1 MLNAVRSGGLR
12 TFAENIE
19 SVRQSFSPFPMK
31 PIRTAARELELPP
44 TTVHKVQ
51 QKRLRL
57 HAYEMKMLQRLQP
70 NDKPKRKEFADNMLQ
85 KIFEDEESS
94 DDTLGR
100 PLLALLAASNI
111 DPVSINFLCQRG
123 IEEPRGWI
131 VSILSPVRL
140 LNLNVR
146 FCFNEPGYTLC
157 LFLRSNHKIRV
168 CLTHS

>member
-1 MLNAVRSGGLR
+1 
-12 TFAENIE
+12 
-19 SVRQSFSPFPMK
+19 MK

-51 QKRLRL
+51 QKRLQL

-70 NDKPKRKEFADNMLQ
+70 NDKPNRKEFADNMLQ
-85 KIFEDEESS
+85 KNSEDEVYF

-100 PLLALLAASNI
+100 PLLAAFNI
-111 DPVSINFLCQRG
+111 DPVSINFLCQRR

-140 LNLNVR
+140 LSLNVR

-157 LFLRSNHKIRV
+157 FLLRSNHIIRV
-168 CLTHS
+168 CLTRS

>member
-12 TFAENIE
+12 TSAENIE
-19 SVRQSFSPFPMK
+19 SVRQSFSRFPMK

-44 TTVHKVQ
+44 TTVHKVL

-57 HAYEMKMLQRLQP
+57 HAYKMKMLQRLQP

-85 KIFEDEESS
+85 KNSEDEESS

-100 PLLALLAASNI
+100 PLLAAFNI

-140 LNLNVR
+140 LSLNVR

-157 LFLRSNHKIRV
+157 LLLRSNHIIRV
-168 CLTHS
+168 SLTHS

>member
-12 TFAENIE
+12 TFVENIE
-19 SVRQSFSPFPMK
+19 SVRQSFSRFPMK

-44 TTVHKVQ
+44 TTVHKVL

-57 HAYEMKMLQRLQP
+57 HAYKMKMLQRLQP

-85 KIFEDEESS
+85 KNSEDEESS
-94 DDTLGR
+94 DDTLGH
-100 PLLALLAASNI
+100 PLLAASNI

-123 IEEPRGWI
+123 IEVPRGWM
-131 VSILSPVRL
+131 VSILSPVHL
-140 LNLNVR
+140 LSLNVR

-157 LFLRSNHKIRV
+157 LLLRSNHIIRV